1 MDNSSQQTESSSV
14 PTNAQ
19 NLPLFT
25 CIACQ
30 IAFYSADQQ
39 RTHYRSDWHRYNLKR
54 KVAEL
59 PPVTAENFAQRL
71 LAQQA
76 KAAEDSKRAEF
87 SAECSVCK
95 KAYSSENAFNNH
107 LNSKKHK
114 ENEAR
119 MLRKLQAEEDLR
131 AEQNA
136 IAESIAAA
144 TIPVPGE
151 PADQTDASEPAK
163 SITTDEQGRKITPF
177 PVSEDEDEDD
187 DEDMSQAASVEAMDV
202 ESTKHDAE
210 SERRKQEREIK
221 KQLTL
226 ATTEEEVAKLIEK
239 KKATALRLNPDAD
252 CLFCTH
258 KSESFEANLDHMTKE
273 HSLFIPD
280 LEYLVDL
287 RGLIKYLADKI
298 SVANVCLYCNGR
310 GRVLHSLEAVRKH
323 MLDKGHTKIAYDT
336 EIDILEISDFY
347 DFSSTYP
354 DAAEHDGGEDVDML
368 DGVSGR
374 SKLMNQHLEEEDGEL
389 VLPSGSRVGH
399 RSLQRY
405 YKQSIPLERPEKD
418 SVVIH
423 KMLTSYEENPEY
435 STQLSQAS
443 RNRAMILAQPNGY
456 KAWKATATFKEK
468 RVRDQFKTNIGI
480 RNNGLQR
487 HYRIQNPI

>member
-1 MDNSSQQTESSSV
+1 MDNPSQQTESSV

-119 MLRKLQAEEDLR
+119 MLQ
-131 AEQNA
+131 
-136 IAESIAAA
+136 
-144 TIPVPGE
+144 
-151 PADQTDASEPAK
+151 
-163 SITTDEQGRKITPF
+163 
-177 PVSEDEDEDD
+177 
-187 DEDMSQAASVEAMDV
+187 AMDV

-221 KQLTL
+221 KQLTS

-354 DAAEHDGGEDVDML
+354 DAAEHNGSEDVDMF

-389 VLPSGSRVGH
+389 VLPNGNRVGH

-487 HYRIQNPI
+487 HYREQNPI